1 MNFSHYHNIKGSE
14 IDMKQNRKFTEFITP
29 NAETYLNALLLP
41 TSTKEYQNNMM
52 ALGGL
57 LADVLLSQQ
66 FISVDKKVLV
76 VSTAE
81 DADFLQAGVSSE
93 LQANNINIKRAI
105 FWNNHYQLAN
115 KTSVAPIVNKFL
127 ENGYQDSTDIVIVK
141 SIMSGS
147 CVVKTNLLALFDY
160 LENMEN
166 IFILAPVMHKNS
178 AEKLRAEFP
187 QEIADKF
194 RFICFAI
201 DEIRTDSG
209 EVQPGIGGI
218 VYQRL
223 GLNKPPVETGYM
235 PDTIKNLLIS

>member
-1 MNFSHYHNIKGSE
+1 MNFVHYHNIRESE
-14 IDMKQNRKFTEFITP
+14 INMKQNRKFTEFITP
-29 NAETYLNALLLP
+29 QAKKCLNSLLLS
-41 TSTKEYQNNMM
+41 TSPKEYQNNMIS
-52 ALGGL
+52 LGGL
-57 LADVLLSQQ
+57 LADVLLYNQ
-66 FISVDKKVLV
+66 FITTDKKVLV

-81 DADFLQAGVSSE
+81 DADFLQEGVSSE
-93 LQANNINIKRAI
+93 LQCHDIEMKKAI

-127 ENGYQDSTDIVIVK
+127 ESGYQHSTDIVIVK

-147 CVVKTNLLALFDY
+147 CVVKTNLLALFDC
-160 LENMEN
+160 LDSIES
-166 IFILAPVMHKNS
+166 IFILSPVMHKNS
-178 AEKLRAEFP
+178 EEKLKAEFP

-201 DEIRTDSG
+201 DEIRTKSG
-209 EVQPGIGGI
+209 EVQPGIGGS

-235 PDTIKNLLIS
+235 PNTVKNLLVT